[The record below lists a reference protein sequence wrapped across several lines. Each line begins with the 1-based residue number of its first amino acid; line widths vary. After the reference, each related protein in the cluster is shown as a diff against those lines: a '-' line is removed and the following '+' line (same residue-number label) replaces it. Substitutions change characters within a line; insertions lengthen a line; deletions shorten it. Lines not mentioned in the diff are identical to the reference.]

1 MPITESPIYVKKGS
15 TVNFTY
21 RIGLA
26 NNSLDVVTNV
36 RIVTVADDIERDSP
50 KFINRG
56 NNFYDVQIPS
66 LCCNLQFFLEFAEQ
80 QVSPVVSILAQ
91 GKYIVYG
98 N

>member
-1 MPITESPIYVKKGS
+1 MPITQSPIYAKKGS

-36 RIVTVADDIERDSP
+36 RIVTDDMERNSL

-56 NNFYDVQIPS
+56 NNFYDVQFQS
-66 LCCNLQFFLEFAEQ
+66 LCCDLQFFLEFAEQ
-80 QVSPVVSILAQ
+80 QVSPNVSILAQ